1 MRSVA
6 ANEIKNRQPTQ
17 SIKCNEKIFYGK
29 LLSEVTVRM
38 ADSDGAAIALL
49 KRAVELDSAKRYTES
64 LVHYKEGLQLLL
76 EYIKVN

>member
-1 MRSVA
+1 
-6 ANEIKNRQPTQ
+6 
-17 SIKCNEKIFYGK
+17 
-29 LLSEVTVRM
+29 M

-76 EYIKVN
+76 EYIKVKFQKHFLSITQSLVHPRQGEEG